1 MKNMNAHLS
10 EEHKIK
16 KCKLLMKEYKLGL
29 WSLVQYRQKVK
40 ELEDAAP
47 EVSEGPS
54 SSSQNELTFGHDQ
67 SPI

>member
-1 MKNMNAHLS
+1 
-10 EEHKIK
+10 
-16 KCKLLMKEYKLGL
+16 MKEYKLGL

-67 SPI
+67 SPIWDIEKGGVLSSDD